1 MGNSKGI
8 VAALLI
14 GLTAYATNQLMGAL
28 GWFQLGSSTL
38 AFVLGAAGAQLFHGL
53 EKGGRWMTKKLMPY
67 AIIMLGFGLNLT
79 LFLQPEV
86 GLRGITVALASALT
100 CLVISYLLGRRLKLE
115 RSASIAIGAGGAICG
130 NSAVIAVSGPLKLS
144 EENIAVTLS
153 VVNLMGFVTFFSA
166 PVLASLLGLPELD
179 AGIWAGAV
187 VHAVPQAV
195 AAGEA
200 IGEDAKIVATA
211 VKLSRVS
218 LLIFLVPLCAYL
230 SRDRE
235 AAAEKESHGFTIPV
249 FVPGFIATACLSTWV
264 IPESVAMVLMK
275 IAGFSLIPILAAVGF
290 FINKASLK
298 AAGGPVLIIGVVS
311 TLIMAVVSYG
321 LLMLTV

>member
-1 MGNSKGI
+1 MGNSRGI
-8 VAALLI
+8 VAAVLI
-14 GLTAYATNQLMGAL
+14 GSMAYGLNHLMGSL

-38 AFVLGAAGAQLFHGL
+38 AFVLGATCAQIFQGL
-53 EKGGRWMTKKLMPY
+53 DKGGRWMTKKLMPF
-67 AIIMLGFGLNLT
+67 AIIMLGFGLDLT

-86 GLRGITVALASALT
+86 GYRGISVALASAVT
-100 CLVISYLLGRRLKLE
+100 CLVISYVLGRKLGLD
-115 RSASIAIGAGGAICG
+115 RSSSIAIGAGGAICG

-144 EENIAVTLS
+144 EERIAVTLS
-153 VVNLMGFVTFFSA
+153 VVNLMGFVTFFA
-166 PVLASLLGLPELD
+166 IPVLATVVGLPELQ

-230 SRDRE
+230 SRDR
-235 AAAEKESHGFTIPV
+235 SSPGTDSSYGFSIPF
-249 FVPGFIATACLSTWV
+249 FVPGFIAAACLSTWV
-264 IPESVAMVLMK
+264 IPESAATVLMK

-290 FINKASLK
+290 FINKSSMK

-311 TLIMAVVSYG
+311 TVIMAVVSYG
-321 LLMLTV
+321 LLVLAG

>member
-8 VAALLI
+8 VAAVLI
-14 GLTAYATNQLMGAL
+14 GLTAYGLNQLMGAM

-38 AFVLGAAGAQLFHGL
+38 AFVLGALAAQLFHGL
-53 EKGGRWMTKKLMPY
+53 DKGGRWMTKKLMPY

-79 LFLQPEV
+79 LFLKPEV

-100 CLVISYLLGRRLKLE
+100 CLVVSYLLGRKLGLD
-115 RSASIAIGAGGAICG
+115 RSSSIAIGAGGAICG

-144 EENIAVTLS
+144 EERIAVTLS
-153 VVNLMGFVTFFSA
+153 VVNLMGFVTFFSI
-166 PVLASLLGLPELD
+166 PVLASLAGLPELD
-179 AGIWAGAV
+179 AGIWAGAA

-200 IGEDAKIVATA
+200 IGEDATIVATA

-230 SRDRE
+230 SRDRTDSGGE
-235 AAAEKESHGFTIPV
+235 ASYGFSIPF

-264 IPESVAMVLMK
+264 IPASVAAVLMK
-275 IAGFSLIPILAAVGF
+275 IAGWSLIPILAAVGF
-290 FINKASLK
+290 FINKSSMK
-298 AAGGPVLIIGVVS
+298 AAGGPVLIIGVLS
-311 TLIMAVVSYG
+311 TVVMVAVSYG
-321 LLMLTV
+321 LLVLAG